1 MPEPYYPLIVR
12 PRFIVNARKFWRQ
25 CHLLLALGLGLVFA
39 LIGLTGS
46 LSVYREE
53 LDSLFNPQ
61 LRIEIPNDGA
71 PLPLDKILASLR
83 TAHTD
88 RHGAWTLEMPLAPDR
103 PLTAWFDKPKESVD
117 AFYAPLM
124 VSVNPYTGAVLDS
137 RLWGQT
143 FATWLLDLHAQL
155 QLDAAG
161 RNAMAILGCLLILS
175 TVSGLYLWWPGW
187 RNLAGAFR
195 VRRDG
200 SLIGLIFDLHRWL
213 GLAAAGFLLLLAFT
227 GLHLAYPPLLES
239 LTSAEGMG
247 HGDAGPNVRS
257 TAVPNDRPVSVGEA
271 ILVARGP
278 FPSSEVRRVTTPAG
292 ELGVYRVNLR
302 QRDEINQHHPF
313 TTVWVDR
320 WSGQIRDVRNPHRFS
335 PGQTFTVWLWPLHT
349 GEAFGAGGRF
359 LWFCAGLAPTLLF
372 VSGLLHWL
380 YRHGWIADRQLDWP
394 ALAGKIRSQTAGAAR
409 RVSSA
414 WALRWPRIQSWIGK
428 AGRKILERLQR

>member
-1 MPEPYYPLIVR
+1 MSEPHYPLIVR
-12 PRFIVNARKFWRQ
+12 PRFIVDARKFWRQ
-25 CHLLLALGLGLVFA
+25 CHLVLALGLGSLFA

-53 LDSLFNPQ
+53 LDSLFNPH
-61 LRIEIPNDGA
+61 LRIEIPQDGA
-71 PLPLDKILASLR
+71 PLPPDKILVSLR
-83 TAHTD
+83 KAHPD
-88 RHGAWTLEMPLAPDR
+88 RHGAWTLEMPLTPDR

-117 AFYAPLM
+117 AYYSPLM
-124 VSVNPYTGAVLDS
+124 VSINPYTGAVLDS

-143 FATWLLDLHAQL
+143 FSTWILDLHAQL
-155 QLDAAG
+155 QLEATG
-161 RNAMAILGCLLILS
+161 RYLAAILGGLLILS

-187 RNLAGAFR
+187 RNLAGAFH

-200 SLIGLIFDLHRWL
+200 SLIRLIFDFHRWL

-257 TAVPNDRPVSVGEA
+257 TAVPNDRPVTAAEA

-292 ELGVYRVNLR
+292 ELGVYRVNLC

-335 PGQTFTVWLWPLHT
+335 PGQTVTVWLWPLHT
-349 GEAFGAGGRF
+349 GEAFGAVGRF

-380 YRHGWIADRQLDWP
+380 YRHGWIADRQVDWVE
-394 ALAGKIRSQTAGAAR
+394 LTDNIRSKTAGSARRIGAAWTARLPRMQTWIDKAAR
-409 RVSSA
+409 EILNQ
-414 WALRWPRIQSWIGK
+414 LRR
-428 AGRKILERLQR
+428 